1 MGSGVKMA
9 EYRCG
14 GFDRYDAI
22 VSILITVLTI
32 YSVCVL
38 NMPLFMSI
46 AQGLI
51 LIFLF
56 LGRSRIVKIEANKTS
71 KEEQK

>member
-1 MGSGVKMA
+1 MS
-9 EYRCG
+9 EYRWG

-56 LGRSRIVKIEANKTS
+56 LGRSRFIKIEADKTT
-71 KEEQK
+71 KEE